1 MRKRYVWTGLFLCWT
16 GFASVGAAAS
26 DSQVIVEGSQRAAET
41 VRASGH
47 GVPLLRALEQI
58 VPTSYSV
65 NVPNAG
71 AWADTPVSWHG
82 DTPFVRALGE
92 ILGGNRTLQA
102 HVNTDLHLVTVTA
115 LPASGAALP
124 PTVPSAAL
132 IDAPTVAPTA
142 APVPR
147 ASSVPALPALPA
159 LPQRQATV
167 QSQYQPPVQ
176 TAPLQTQR
184 LMQQMQ
190 PQAPMETAPMQQ
202 QPRPQPPQMPQPT
215 MAMASAPS
223 MQQSPSLQ
231 PQAQAP
237 LLAPSAAPA
246 PSHAYAEQTPLLMP
260 HADSPLPQGTPLSLA
275 LTTSAQGTAPTPS
288 APAAP
293 VVVGGPLP
301 VDPAV
306 ARTWELRLSDG
317 SIRTALARWAQDAG
331 WQFIWAVPTDFTVD
345 ASATLHGSFEDALH
359 SVVDALSHSQVPI
372 QVVLYKGN
380 HVLRVTAKGA
390 G

>member
-1 MRKRYVWTGLFLCWT
+1 MRKQYVWTGLFLCWT
-16 GFASVGAAAS
+16 GFASAGAAAS
-26 DSQVIVEGSQRAAET
+26 DSQVVVEGSQRAAET

-92 ILGGNRTLQA
+92 ILGSNRTLQA

-115 LPASGAALP
+115 LPASSSAAAASP
-124 PTVPSAAL
+124 QAVPEAAL
-132 IDAPTVAPTA
+132 IDAPPSTA
-142 APVPR
+142 RYSAQTPPMM
-147 ASSVPALPALPA
+147 
-159 LPQRQATV
+159 PQRQAAV
-167 QSQYQPPVQ
+167 QPQVQAAQATLPQP
-176 TAPLQTQR
+176 APLTQR
-184 LMQQMQ
+184 LVQQPLQAQQSQ
-190 PQAPMETAPMQQ
+190 PQQPQQ
-202 QPRPQPPQMPQPT
+202 LQPQP
-215 MAMASAPS
+215 
-223 MQQSPSLQ
+223 LQ

-237 LLAPSAAPA
+237 LLAPPPA
-246 PSHAYAEQTPLLMP
+246 SLPPHTYAEQTPLLMP

-275 LTTSAQGTAPTPS
+275 LSTSAQGPAPTP
-288 APAAP
+288 AVAGFNATPAAAA
-293 VVVGGPLP
+293 GPFP
-301 VDPAV
+301 ADPTA
-306 ARTWELRLSDG
+306 ARTWELKLSDV
-317 SIRTALARWAQDAG
+317 SVRTALARWAQDAG
-331 WQFIWAVPTDFTVD
+331 WQFIWAVPTDFSID

-372 QVVLYKGN
+372 QAVLYKGN